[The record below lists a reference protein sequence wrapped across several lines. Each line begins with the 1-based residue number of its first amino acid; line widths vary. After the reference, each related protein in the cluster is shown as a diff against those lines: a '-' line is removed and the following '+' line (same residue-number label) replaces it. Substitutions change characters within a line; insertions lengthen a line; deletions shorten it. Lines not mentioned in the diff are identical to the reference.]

1 MTLVQT
7 ASAVTN
13 FTCQCSGVPRPLLII
28 WQHVTNKTINITPDG
43 GQYHINADV
52 IDAFTIISTLTI
64 SSVTLS
70 NAGVYLCL
78 CNNGGPL
85 AVGQGLLSVIGED
98 WFVQHK
104 LVHALQ

>member
-13 FTCQCSGVPRPLLII
+13 FTCQCSGVPRPSLII
-28 WQHVTNKTINITPDG
+28 WQHVTNKTITITPG
-43 GQYHINADV
+43 GQYRIDIVV
-52 IDAFTIISTLTI
+52 IDAFTVISTLTI

-78 CNNGGPL
+78 CNNGGPP
-85 AVGQGLLSVIGED
+85 AIGRSLLSVIGKD
-98 WFVQHK
+98 WFVQQHE